1 MRRTL
6 ELTLSSYD
14 WEDKRDI
21 CHRLYV
27 DEKKT
32 IPEIVQFFANH
43 FNVTKADLPSSVAPA
58 LLLLLL
64 PPPPL
69 CQQSRCTAASAILS
83 QIY

>member
-32 IPEIVQFFANH
+32 IPEIVQYFANH

-58 LLLLLL
+58 LLPLLLS
-64 PPPPL
+64 PPL
-69 CQQSRCTAASAILS
+69 CQKFRCTAASATLS